1 MVNESKKI
9 WQGVPDKLVI
19 ALIQP
24 LSVLDV
30 TINIPAPVIVTVAN
44 LRDNKGVRC
53 TDWEPWSLTPSTHI
67 LIPMPALVP
76 WLLRLEGQT
85 ETKLLCLL
93 ASEVNRSTTPLSNLR
108 RCQ

>member
-1 MVNESKKI
+1 MKAKKI

-30 TINIPAPVIVTVAN
+30 TINIPAPVVATVAN

-53 TDWEPWSLTPSTHI
+53 TDWEPWSLTPSYSHSDSHAC
-67 LIPMPALVP
+67 P
-76 WLLRLEGQT
+76 
-85 ETKLLCLL
+85 CSL
-93 ASEVNRSTTPLSNLR
+93 AS
-108 RCQ
+108 QA